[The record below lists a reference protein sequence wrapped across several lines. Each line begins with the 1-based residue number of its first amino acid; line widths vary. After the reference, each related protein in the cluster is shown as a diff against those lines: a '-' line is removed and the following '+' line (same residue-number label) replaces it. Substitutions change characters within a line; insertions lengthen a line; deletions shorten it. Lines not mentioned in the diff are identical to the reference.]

1 MKMTL
6 DGINTGN
13 ENRGI
18 LNSQN
23 LAWASNFIHLVYL
36 VPFVE
41 LTIKIKEFEM
51 TINLHCISGN
61 LNISRLCNTYS
72 KFAINYNSVQRNF
85 HPIILPQLVK
95 TI

>member
-18 LNSQN
+18 LNSKD
-23 LAWASNFIHLVYL
+23 LAWASNFIHLVMVCL

-61 LNISRLCNTYS
+61 LNISRLCNTY
-72 KFAINYNSVQRNF
+72 
-85 HPIILPQLVK
+85 
-95 TI
+95 